1 MSNSINRLPTDP
13 LATIGSFLSEKD
25 LSPNFSIAN
34 KAFNAAAKDARLI
47 YDYPE
52 IQVTEPN
59 SYVGRIARQL
69 IPLIGTEEGR
79 VELVRR
85 VRQIAEKHLEVNLN
99 ILKDVDWQTL
109 GIHKNTPVS
118 DFTYKQINMADTI
131 IKDRFLLKSIVRIPT
146 LHGLIQVGNSL
157 SQNAAILRN
166 WLANINGLDPA
177 AWLGG
182 VLYTATAIGNLE
194 IVQAILQSGR
204 AIDPYW
210 TLCKAVEIRNL
221 KIVQAIL
228 QDGHAIHPGFLGET
242 LRQAV
247 GTRNL
252 EIVQAILQ
260 SGRAIDPLNLGL
272 ALREAVKIG
281 NLEIVQAIL
290 QSGRVIDPIQLGVAL
305 HTAAEIGNLEIVRAI
320 LQSGRAIDPQELGLA
335 LCQAAKIENPEMVQ
349 AIFENGHAIDLGH
362 RIVAAS
368 ELPNIGHLANSLNLF
383 WKKCPIYLKPYC
395 VLCVLVG
402 GAVKSAVF
410 SGEKVINLAT
420 SILEKCR
427 ARRNDDPVSQ
437 DLFSH

>member
-1 MSNSINRLPTDP
+1 MSNPINRLPTEGP
-13 LATIGSFLSEKD
+13 LATIGSFLSERD

-52 IQVTEPN
+52 IQVFEPN
-59 SYVGRIARQL
+59 SYVGRIARQ
-69 IPLIGTEEGR
+69 PLIATDEGR

-85 VRQIAEKHLEVNLN
+85 VRQIAEKHLGANLN
-99 ILKDVDWQTL
+99 VLKDEDWQTL
-109 GIHKNTPVS
+109 GINKNTPVS
-118 DFTYKQINMADTI
+118 DFSYKQINMADRI
-131 IKDRFLLKSIVRIPT
+131 IKDRLLLKRIVRIPT

-157 SQNAAILRN
+157 SQNAAILRD

-177 AWLGG
+177 TWLGG

-194 IVQAILQSGR
+194 IVQTILQSGR
-204 AIDPYW
+204 AIDSDW
-210 TLCKAVEIRNL
+210 TLWRAVEIRNL
-221 KIVQAIL
+221 EIVQAIL
-228 QDGHAIHPGFLGET
+228 QSGHAIHPRSLGDA

-260 SGRAIDPLNLGL
+260 SGHAIH
-272 ALREAVKIG
+272 
-281 NLEIVQAIL
+281 
-290 QSGRVIDPIQLGVAL
+290 PIQLGFAL

-349 AIFENGHAIDLGH
+349 AISENGHAIDLGH

-383 WKKCPIYLKPYC
+383 WKKCPIYLKPCC

-410 SGEKVINLAT
+410 SGEKVINLAK
-420 SILEKCR
+420 SILGKCR
-427 ARRNDDPVSQ
+427 ARRNDDSVSQ
-437 DLFSH
+437 DLFSD